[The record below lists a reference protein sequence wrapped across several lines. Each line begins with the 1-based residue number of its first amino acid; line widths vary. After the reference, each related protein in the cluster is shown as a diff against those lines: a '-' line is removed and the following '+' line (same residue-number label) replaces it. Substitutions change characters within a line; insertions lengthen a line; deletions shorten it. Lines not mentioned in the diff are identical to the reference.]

1 MEQQRVA
8 GLGTLLFSAALRKA
22 LATAAL
28 ASPSSSVGPDRGAR
42 AGIGGA
48 AAAAAVAGLNGSC
61 TAEMSCAAAAREQ
74 SASRRVMSL
83 LAYRGAPAAATT
95 LIKNC
100 SVPAYFTLHQ
110 ARLAK

>member
-1 MEQQRVA
+1 M
-8 GLGTLLFSAALRKA
+8 LFSAALRKA

-61 TAEMSCAAAAREQ
+61 STATAEMSCAAAAREQ
-74 SASRRVMSL
+74 SASRRVVSL
-83 LAYRGAPAAATT
+83 LAY
-95 LIKNC
+95 
-100 SVPAYFTLHQ
+100 
-110 ARLAK
+110 